1 METLSPDAPVD
12 LLVVGA
18 GPIGLACALE
28 ATRAGLS
35 ARVVEKGA
43 LVNSLVGYPTQ
54 MEFFSTPELLEIG
67 GHPLATT
74 FYKPRREEAI
84 DYYRGVTQREGLDV
98 RLGERVVAVDGA
110 AGDFAVRT
118 VRQPAGTAARGM
130 SEPREAAPQAA
141 SETHR
146 ARAVVI
152 ATGFFDHPNR
162 IGVEGEGLPHVS
174 HYYKEPYPYSGRRVV
189 VVGAKNSA
197 AKAALEIQ
205 RHGGHVTLIV
215 RGGEITTSV
224 KYWIRPDLLNRIEE
238 GSIDAHFHTTVEE
251 ITPDAVRLQTSDGR
265 RTVPA
270 DAVLLLTGYH
280 PDFSFLGNLG
290 IDLEGPEQAP
300 AVNPD
305 TMESSRPGLY
315 LAGTVCGGY
324 ATSRWFIENGRIHAA
339 RIAADLA
346 GLPAPQLEAA
356 GQP

>member
-1 METLSPDAPVD
+1 MEAPPPDAPVD

-28 ATRAGLS
+28 AKRAGLI

-43 LVNSLVGYPTQ
+43 MVNSIVGYPTQ

-67 GHPLATT
+67 SHPLATT
-74 FYKPRREEAI
+74 FYKPRREEVI
-84 DYYRGVTQREGLDV
+84 DYYRGVAQREGIDV
-98 RLGERVVAVDGA
+98 RLGERVDGVE
-110 AGDFAVRT
+110 GDKGAFT
-118 VRQPAGTAARGM
+118 VVTSRGTHA
-130 SEPREAAPQAA
+130 
-141 SETHR
+141 
-146 ARAVVI
+146 ARAVVV

-162 IGVEGEGLPHVS
+162 IGVEGESLPHVS

-205 RHGGHVTLIV
+205 RHGGHVTLVV

-238 GSIDAHFHTTVEE
+238 GSIGAHFHTTVQA
-251 ITPDAVRLQTSDGR
+251 ITPDKVQLDTPAGPLA
-265 RTVPA
+265 VPA

-280 PDFSFLGNLG
+280 PDFAFLERLG
-290 IDLEGPEQAP
+290 IELEGPERAP
-300 AVNPD
+300 AVDPD

-339 RIAADLA
+339 RIAASLA
-346 GLPAPQLEAA
+346 GLPVPQLDAV

>member
-1 METLSPDAPVD
+1 MEARPPSDPVD

-43 LVNSLVGYPTQ
+43 IVNSLVGYPTQ

-74 FYKPRREEAI
+74 LYKPRREEAI
-84 DYYRGVTQREGLDV
+84 DYYRAVAQREGLDI
-98 RLGERVVAVDGA
+98 RLGERVEAVEGERGAFTVVTSKGVHAAKAVAV
-110 AGDFAVRT
+110 
-118 VRQPAGTAARGM
+118 
-130 SEPREAAPQAA
+130 
-141 SETHR
+141 
-146 ARAVVI
+146 
-152 ATGFFDHPNR
+152 ATGFFDQPNR
-162 IGVEGEGLPHVS
+162 IGAEGEDLGHVA
-174 HYYKEPYPYSGRRVV
+174 HYYKEPYAYSGRRTV

-197 AKAALEIQ
+197 AKAALEIH
-205 RHGGHVTLIV
+205 RHGGQVTLVV
-215 RGGEITTSV
+215 RGDEITTSV
-224 KYWIRPDLLNRIEE
+224 KYWLRPDLLNRIKE
-238 GSIDAHFHTTVEE
+238 GSIDVRYNTTVAA
-251 ITPDAVRLQTSDGR
+251 ITPDTVRLSTPDGEE
-265 RTVPA
+265 TVPA
-270 DAVLLLTGYH
+270 DFVLLLTGYH
-280 PDFSFLGNLG
+280 PDFDFLERLG
-290 IDLEGPEQAP
+290 VALEGEARAP
-300 AVNPD
+300 AVDPD

-346 GLPAPQLEAA
+346 GLPVPQLTAH

>member
-1 METLSPDAPVD
+1 MELQSDTAPVD

-28 ATRAGLS
+28 AQRVGLA

-74 FYKPRREEAI
+74 LYKPRREEAI
-84 DYYRGVTQREGLDV
+84 DYYRGVAQREGLDV
-98 RLGERVVAVDGA
+98 RLGERVEAVEGEAGA
-110 AGDFAVRT
+110 FT
-118 VRQPAGTAARGM
+118 VVTSKGTHA
-130 SEPREAAPQAA
+130 
-141 SETHR
+141 
-146 ARAVVI
+146 ARAVAV
-152 ATGFFDHPNR
+152 ATGFFDQPNR
-162 IGVEGEGLPHVS
+162 LGVEGEDLGHVS
-174 HYYKEPYPYSGRRVV
+174 HYYKEPYPYSGRDVV

-197 AKAALEIQ
+197 AKAALEIN
-205 RHGGHVTLIV
+205 RHGGRVVLAV

-238 GSIDAHFHTTVEE
+238 GKIEAHFHTTVER
-251 ITPDAVRLQTSDGR
+251 ITPTHVHLATPDGPRAVE
-265 RTVPA
+265 A
-270 DAVLLLTGYH
+270 DFVLLLTGYH
-280 PDFSFLGNLG
+280 PDFSFLQDGLG
-290 IDLEGPEQAP
+290 IELEGEARAP
-300 AVNPD
+300 VVDPD
-305 TMESSRPGLY
+305 TMESTRPGVY

-339 RIAADLA
+339 KIAADLA
-346 GLPAPQLEAA
+346 GLPVPDLEAH